1 MSRVRSMT
9 GRTRL
14 AFVAVALLGAL
25 LAGIQFVLVL
35 QTWSGPV
42 ANGYYWRLAAL
53 FQGIAGIVYTT
64 VGLVIARRRP
74 QIVVGWLVATIG
86 LGILTYQSISE
97 YALRALLVE
106 SVPLAG
112 ANEAALLSQTTWSL
126 AFGPIA
132 ILLLLYPTGR
142 LVSRGWMWA
151 GVAAAL
157 AMVTIAGIG
166 TLVLWPY
173 RQAGAEL
180 LNLDDSLINDRV
192 APMFNVGL
200 ILLFGGA
207 GRLLCF
213 VDRSLTS

>member
-1 MSRVRSMT
+1 MATAGVWPPSFRASPESS
-9 GRTRL
+9 TRL
-14 AFVAVALLGAL
+14 SVWSSPAAVPRSWS
-25 LAGIQFVLVL
+25 AG
-35 QTWSGPV
+35 WWRRSGLESLPT
-42 ANGYYWRLAAL
+42 NPYL
-53 FQGIAGIVYTT
+53 
-64 VGLVIARRRP
+64 
-74 QIVVGWLVATIG
+74 
-86 LGILTYQSISE
+86 